1 MNVKYFLC
9 SAIITI
15 TLTTGALLMP
25 FAEYNSSRYM
35 TADMQ
40 KMSELSFDQ
49 EALTVGMF
57 GEKMT
62 LKTSTLSK
70 AIDAITPFLP
80 NELKLSAELVQ
91 YVAEYIGEAQSSAS
105 P

>member
-35 TADMQ
+35 TAEVQ
-40 KMSELSFDQ
+40 KMSEISFDEQ
-49 EALTVGMF
+49 AVSVGVF
-57 GEKMT
+57 GEKISV
-62 LKTSTLSK
+62 KTSDISSAFNILV
-70 AIDAITPFLP
+70 PFLP
-80 NELKLSAELVQ
+80 NEIKLSAELVQ
-91 YVAEYIGEAQSSAS
+91 LVAEYIGEAQ
-105 P
+105 